1 MDSLRAA
8 QKMNCGIISF
18 ENVQYI
24 DRLQFNSRDQ
34 LITSVAARGI
44 RKEMKDFVL
53 TINLSEGID
62 TILAAV
68 MKQFHVKLRHTDYR
82 TNLFP
87 TIQSRVIERT
97 NLLILKENTNNS
109 SIKSSYGNYSIK
121 KRDFIRII

>member
-34 LITSVAARGI
+34 LITSLAARGI

-87 TIQSRVIERT
+87 QSRVIERT
-97 NLLILKENTNNS
+97 NLLILKETTNNS